1 MFGLDDLEW
10 SLPRLQ
16 GTHAAQSWL
25 VKPWPWAILRVYGGP
40 TGLWWTQCQLC
51 GRFLSHESL
60 GQDSVEL
67 LITLLFPAG
76 LPKLTGELAAPWSCL
91 PDYCSIHQ
99 EWECLTLTA
108 EHFLR
113 VLFSRW
119 FCVLNLLSPK
129 LHRKNFLLDLVVKV
143 ETLAFQKTD
152 CSFWPTRYILLT
164 TPTHPPPPRQRRNQ
178 NHWVSKNGVK
188 WLRKIVPSQVSNLYK
203 IRRIS
208 RNGPGIWS
216 YVSLTIWNWKM
227 NLFTEPLYSST

>member
-1 MFGLDDLEW
+1 MCKLERLLQEKEIVCAKMFGLDDLEW

-16 GTHAAQSWL
+16 GTHATQSWL

-51 GRFLSHESL
+51 GCFLSHESL
-60 GQDSVEL
+60 GQDSAEL

-113 VLFSRW
+113 VLF
-119 FCVLNLLSPK
+119 FQMVLC
-129 LHRKNFLLDLVVKV
+129 F
-143 ETLAFQKTD
+143 E
-152 CSFWPTRYILLT
+152 
-164 TPTHPPPPRQRRNQ
+164 
-178 NHWVSKNGVK
+178 
-188 WLRKIVPSQVSNLYK
+188 
-203 IRRIS
+203 
-208 RNGPGIWS
+208 
-216 YVSLTIWNWKM
+216 
-227 NLFTEPLYSST
+227 FTFP